1 MRIEKFYSDKVI
13 IGEAGIVPL
22 PEKDLYYIGATHA
35 WHYDDDQPSE
45 IGRNEILGNLST
57 VLNAPFEIVNQKAA
71 IRPTVKDRRPFI
83 GFHPEFRN
91 VGIFNG
97 MGTKGISLAPFF
109 ANHFTEHLLQ
119 QKPLMKEV
127 DIKRFL

>member
-1 MRIEKFYSDKVI
+1 MTLERHNRIRAVLDKRQ
-13 IGEAGIVPL
+13 P
-22 PEKDLYYIGATHA
+22 DLSVLLEQVHKP
-35 WHYDDDQPSE
+35 H
-45 IGRNEILGNLST
+45 NLSAI
-57 VLNAPFEIVNQKAA
+57 LNTPFEVVEHKAA

-83 GFHPEFRN
+83 GFHPEYSSI
-91 VGIFNG
+91 GIFNG

-109 ANHFTEHLLQ
+109 ANHFTEHLLH